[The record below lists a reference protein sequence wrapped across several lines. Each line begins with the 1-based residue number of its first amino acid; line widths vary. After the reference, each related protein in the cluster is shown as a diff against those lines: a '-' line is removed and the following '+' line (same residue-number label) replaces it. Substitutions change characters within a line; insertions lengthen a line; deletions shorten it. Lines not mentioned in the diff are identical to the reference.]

1 MDHITIVLKYFPDL
15 KQEQCDKFE
24 QLGPLYANWNKKI
37 NLISRK
43 DINALYE
50 RHVLHT
56 LSIAKFIQFNP
67 GTRVMDAGTGG
78 GFPGIPL
85 AIFFPEVEFTLV
97 DSIRKKINVVE
108 DISKNLQLRNVKTL
122 CDRIENIDRK
132 FDFIVSRA
140 VTKISPFYTWTKSKI
155 ISSFTNEMYNGILYL
170 KGGDLNEELKHLD
183 KYYEIVELKK
193 YFGETFFDTKKLVY
207 IPFIK

>member
-1 MDHITIVLKYFPDL
+1 VDRITIVLKYFPEL
-15 KQEQCDKFE
+15 SQEQCDKFE
-24 QLGPLYANWNKKI
+24 QLGTLYDNWNKKI

-43 DINALYE
+43 DIDALYE
-50 RHVLHT
+50 RHILHA
-56 LSIAKFIQFNP
+56 LSIARFIQFNH

-97 DSIRKKINVVE
+97 DSIRKKIRVVE
-108 DISKNLQLRNVKTL
+108 DISDNLRLENVKTL
-122 CDRIENIDRK
+122 CDRIENIDQK

-170 KGGDLNEELKHLD
+170 KGGDLTEELKHLN
-183 KYYEIVELKK
+183 KHYEIVELKK
-193 YFGETFFDTKKLVY
+193 YFEEPFFETKKLVY
-207 IPFIK
+207 IPFI